1 MMKYN
6 VLPNTDIKVSKICL
20 GTMTYGRQNS
30 EEDGHQQLDFALEK
44 GINFIDTAEMYPVP
58 AEATRYGNTERIIG
72 SWIKKSGKRN
82 DIVLAT
88 KIAGPGDYT
97 KHIRTTGFS
106 ENALNE
112 AVENSLKRLQT
123 DFIDLYQLHWPDRN
137 TNKFGVRGFKPMTNE
152 KWEDNFKEVLHSLDK
167 IMKSGKIRHI
177 GLSNENPW
185 GMMRFL
191 EESKNDLPRMITIQN
206 PYSLLNRQF
215 EVGNAEVSIRENVGL
230 LAYSPLGCG
239 VLSGKYIQK
248 KDKENSRLN
257 LFKRFVR
264 YSSNQSTEATKM
276 YLEIAQ
282 RNDISLTKMA
292 LAFINQQPFVTS
304 NIIGATNLS
313 QLQENIDSV
322 ELELSFDVLK
332 EIDSVHET
340 IPDPAT

>member
-1 MMKYN
+1 MKYN
-6 VLPNTDIKVSKICL
+6 VLPNTNIKVSKICL
-20 GTMTYGRQNS
+20 GTMTFGRQNN
-30 EEDGHQQLDFALEK
+30 EDDGHQQLDYALEK
-44 GINFIDTAEMYPVP
+44 GVNFIDTAEMYPVP

>member
-30 EEDGHQQLDFALEK
+30 EDDGHQQLDYALEK
-44 GINFIDTAEMYPVP
+44 GVNFIDTAEMYPVP
-58 AEATRYGNTERIIG
+58 AEATRYGNTESIIG

-167 IMKSGKIRHI
+167 IIKSGKIRHI
-177 GLSNENPW
+177 GLSNETPW

-248 KDKENSRLN
+248 KDEENSRLN

-282 RNDISLTKMA
+282 KNGISLTKMA

-322 ELELSFDVLK
+322 EIELNTDVLN

>member
-30 EEDGHQQLDFALEK
+30 EDDGHQQLDYALEK
-44 GINFIDTAEMYPVP
+44 GVNFIDTAEMYPVP
-58 AEATRYGNTERIIG
+58 AEATRYGNTESIIG

-106 ENALNE
+106 ESALNK

-167 IMKSGKIRHI
+167 IIKSGKIRHI

-248 KDKENSRLN
+248 KDEENSRLN

-313 QLQENIDSV
+313 QLQENIESV
-322 ELELSFDVLK
+322 EVELSNDVLK

>member
-1 MMKYN
+1 MKYN

-30 EEDGHQQLDFALEK
+30 EDDGHQQLDYALEK
-44 GINFIDTAEMYPVP
+44 GVNFIDTAEMYPVP
-58 AEATRYGNTERIIG
+58 AEATRYGNTESIIG

-167 IMKSGKIRHI
+167 IIKSGKIRHI

-248 KDKENSRLN
+248 KDEENSRLN

-282 RNDISLTKMA
+282 KNGISLTKMA
-292 LAFINQQPFVTS
+292 S
-304 NIIGATNLS
+304 SLS
-313 QLQENIDSV
+313 RMLPKNVFCFGCAGRPASSRLGIPS
-322 ELELSFDVLK
+322 LVLK
-332 EIDSVHET
+332 
-340 IPDPAT
+340 PAGRFQRSLPICRGLR

>member
-1 MMKYN
+1 
-6 VLPNTDIKVSKICL
+6 
-20 GTMTYGRQNS
+20 
-30 EEDGHQQLDFALEK
+30 LDYALEK
-44 GINFIDTAEMYPVP
+44 GVNFIDTAEMYPVP

-152 KWEDNFKEVLHSLDK
+152 KWEDNFKEILHSLDK

>member
-30 EEDGHQQLDFALEK
+30 EDDGHQQLDYALEK
-44 GINFIDTAEMYPVP
+44 GVNFIDTAEMYPVP

-106 ENALNE
+106 ESALNE

>member
-1 MMKYN
+1 MMKYK

-30 EEDGHQQLDFALEK
+30 EEDGHQQLDYALEK

-97 KHIRTTGFS
+97 KHIRSTGFS
-106 ENALNE
+106 ESALNE

-152 KWEDNFKEVLHSLDK
+152 KWEDNFKAILHYLDK

-239 VLSGKYIQK
+239 VLTGKYIQK
-248 KDKENSRLN
+248 KDNENSRLN

-313 QLQENIDSV
+313 QLQENIESV
-322 ELELSFDVLK
+322 EVELSNDVLK

>member
-30 EEDGHQQLDFALEK
+30 EEDGHQQLDYALEK

-97 KHIRTTGFS
+97 KHIRTKGFS
-106 ENALNE
+106 ESALNE

-152 KWEDNFKEVLHSLDK
+152 KWEDNFKAILHYLDK

-239 VLSGKYIQK
+239 VLTGKYIQK
-248 KDKENSRLN
+248 KDNDNSRLN

-322 ELELSFDVLK
+322 EVELSNDVLK

>member
-30 EEDGHQQLDFALEK
+30 EDDGHQQLDYALEK
-44 GINFIDTAEMYPVP
+44 GVNFIDTAEMYPVP

-106 ENALNE
+106 ESALNE

-313 QLQENIDSV
+313 QLKENIDSV
-322 ELELSFDVLK
+322 EVELSNNVLK

>member
-1 MMKYN
+1 MKYN

-30 EEDGHQQLDFALEK
+30 EDDGHQQLDYALEK
-44 GINFIDTAEMYPVP
+44 GVNFIDTAEMYPVP
-58 AEATRYGNTERIIG
+58 AEATRYGNTESIIG

-167 IMKSGKIRHI
+167 IIKSGKIRHI
-177 GLSNENPW
+177 GLSNETPW

-248 KDKENSRLN
+248 KDEENSRLN

-282 RNDISLTKMA
+282 KNGISLTKMA

-322 ELELSFDVLK
+322 EIELNTDVLK

>member
-1 MMKYN
+1 MKYN

-30 EEDGHQQLDFALEK
+30 EEDGHQQLDYALEK

-97 KHIRTTGFS
+97 KHIRSTGFS
-106 ENALNE
+106 ESALNE

-152 KWEDNFKEVLHSLDK
+152 KWEDNFKAILHYLDK

-239 VLSGKYIQK
+239 VLTGKYIQK
-248 KDKENSRLN
+248 KDNDNSRLN

-313 QLQENIDSV
+313 QLQENIESV
-322 ELELSFDVLK
+322 EVELSNDVLK

>member
-30 EEDGHQQLDFALEK
+30 EDDGHQQLNYALEK
-44 GINFIDTAEMYPVP
+44 GVNFIDTAEMYPVP

-106 ENALNE
+106 ESALNE

-152 KWEDNFKEVLHSLDK
+152 KWEDNFKEVLHSLNK

-322 ELELSFDVLK
+322 DVELSTDVLK

>member
-1 MMKYN
+1 
-6 VLPNTDIKVSKICL
+6 
-20 GTMTYGRQNS
+20 MTYGRQNS
-30 EEDGHQQLDFALEK
+30 EDDGHQQLDYALEK
-44 GINFIDTAEMYPVP
+44 GVNFIDTAEMYPVP

-152 KWEDNFKEVLHSLDK
+152 KWEDNFKEILHSLDK

>member
-30 EEDGHQQLDFALEK
+30 EDDGHQQLDYVLEK
-44 GINFIDTAEMYPVP
+44 GVNFIDTAEMYPVP

-167 IMKSGKIRHI
+167 IIKSGKIRHI

>member
-1 MMKYN
+1 MKYN

-30 EEDGHQQLDFALEK
+30 EDDGHQQLNYALEK
-44 GINFIDTAEMYPVP
+44 GVNFIDTAEMYPVP

-106 ENALNE
+106 ESALNE

-152 KWEDNFKEVLHSLDK
+152 KWEDNFKEVLHSLNK

-322 ELELSFDVLK
+322 EVELSTDVLK

>member
-1 MMKYN
+1 MKYN

-322 ELELSFDVLK
+322 EVELSNNVLK

>member
-30 EEDGHQQLDFALEK
+30 EDDGHQQLDYALEK
-44 GINFIDTAEMYPVP
+44 GVNFIDTAEMYPVP

-106 ENALNE
+106 ESALNE

-152 KWEDNFKEVLHSLDK
+152 KWEDNFKEVLHSLNK

-322 ELELSFDVLK
+322 DVELSTDVLK

>member
-30 EEDGHQQLDFALEK
+30 EDDGHQQLDYALEK
-44 GINFIDTAEMYPVP
+44 GVNFIDTAEMYPVP
-58 AEATRYGNTERIIG
+58 AEATRYGNTESIIG

-167 IMKSGKIRHI
+167 IIKSGKIRHI
-177 GLSNENPW
+177 GLSNETPW

-248 KDKENSRLN
+248 KDEENSRLN

-282 RNDISLTKMA
+282 KNGISLTKMA

-322 ELELSFDVLK
+322 EIELNTDVLK

>member
-1 MMKYN
+1 MKYN

-30 EEDGHQQLDFALEK
+30 EDDGHQQLNYALEK
-44 GINFIDTAEMYPVP
+44 GVNFIDTAEMYPVP

-106 ENALNE
+106 ESALNE

-152 KWEDNFKEVLHSLDK
+152 KWEDNFKEVLHSLNK

-322 ELELSFDVLK
+322 DVELSTDVLK

>member
-30 EEDGHQQLDFALEK
+30 EEDGHQQLDYAFEK

-106 ENALNE
+106 ESALNE

-152 KWEDNFKEVLHSLDK
+152 KWEDNFKAILHCLDK
-167 IMKSGKIRHI
+167 IIKSGKIRHI

-239 VLSGKYIQK
+239 VLTGKYIQK
-248 KDKENSRLN
+248 KDNENSRLN

-322 ELELSFDVLK
+322 EVELSNDVLK